1 MRANIIQ
8 LFPLARS
15 KIIGQTIIIIQEFT
29 QVDSMIAGDELFI
42 EKPLAQEIIMIATL
56 IQTHTIQIIDIN
68 QFSMPEI
75 IQDTIRM
82 GQNIIAIPTI
92 TSHVTTGMNRYIT
105 GNINI
110 EVLNGELKTNK
121 ARQIL

>member
-1 MRANIIQ
+1 
-8 LFPLARS
+8 
-15 KIIGQTIIIIQEFT
+15 
-29 QVDSMIAGDELFI
+29 
-42 EKPLAQEIIMIATL
+42 
-56 IQTHTIQIIDIN
+56 
-68 QFSMPEI
+68 
-75 IQDTIRM
+75 M